1 MNSGFLVWVP
11 ARVQRLALRYPGGCL
26 GIARPKPMTYCTSF
40 ARKRANSASLI
51 DPAFFSRS
59 SFSISSAALNP
70 TTRRSS
76 SCASRALLGIA
87 LGHASSLK
95 NEISEH
101 ADVRALR

>member
-26 GIARPKPMTYCTSF
+26 GIARPKPMTYCTSL

-59 SFSISSAALNP
+59 SFSISVCGTKSNYAPKFVMLHN
-70 TTRRSS
+70 
-76 SCASRALLGIA
+76 
-87 LGHASSLK
+87 LK
-95 NEISEH
+95 ILEISMGGRH
-101 ADVRALR
+101 G